1 MILLAN
7 INDKEKIDSYI
18 SNDYSKCLYLYLNYK
33 KYGFNTEQVSIYLQY
48 VNSEIVS
55 LILKYYNTIHIYS
68 KNKEID
74 YDELKKFLLEVN
86 PTMICAEKIIIE
98 NLEKNLLASEYLV
111 EYGSIRC
118 LSEIDIEDSVEL
130 IEAQEEDFEQ
140 ITKLLKIDEGLSGS
154 QTPESLKNQLIERYR
169 QKFSRNFVLKD
180 ENKIIA
186 HICTGAENSEIA
198 ILTNLI
204 VDKDYRNKGIGKKLC
219 ETFCSSLIKNGQ
231 KIYLINYTKESTKL
245 YEKIGFVKCCDW
257 GKLYKK
263 VR

>member
-18 SNDYSKCLYLYLNYK
+18 STDYSKCLYLYLNYK

-48 VNSEIVS
+48 INSEIAS

-68 KNKEID
+68 KNREID
-74 YDELKKFLLEVN
+74 YDELGKFLLKIN

-98 NLEKNLLASEYLV
+98 ELEKKPLLSEYLV
-111 EYGSIRC
+111 EYGSIRS
-118 LSEIDIEDSVEL
+118 LSKIDGDNCVDL
-130 IEAQEEDFEQ
+130 IEAQEEDFEK
-140 ITKLLKIDEGLSGS
+140 ITKLIMGDEGLSGS
-154 QTPESLKNQLIERYR
+154 QTFESLKNQLIERYK

-180 ENKIIA
+180 DNKIIA
-186 HICTGAENSEIA
+186 HICTGAENEEIA

-204 VDKDYRNKGIGKKLC
+204 VDKDYRNQGLGKKIC
-219 ETFCSSLIKNGQ
+219 EAFCSKLIKNGQ
-231 KIYLINYTKESTKL
+231 KIYLINYTEESTKL
-245 YEKIGFVKCCDW
+245 YEKIGFVKSCDW